1 MGDAI
6 LEQQIMSIVRE
17 LNIEQKRTILAM
29 VRRLAEEVD
38 EPRQSSP
45 NQSDTNK
52 EIRQSVNASDSE

>member
-29 VRRLAEEVD
+29 VRRLAEEV
-38 EPRQSSP
+38 EEP
-45 NQSDTNK
+45 NQSSANQTEIDE